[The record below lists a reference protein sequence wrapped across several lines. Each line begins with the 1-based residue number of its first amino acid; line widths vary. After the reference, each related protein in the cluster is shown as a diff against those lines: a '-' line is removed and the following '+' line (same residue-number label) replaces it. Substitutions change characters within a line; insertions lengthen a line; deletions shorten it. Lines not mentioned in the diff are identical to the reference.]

1 VIQKILCP
9 TDLTALSKHG
19 LSYAFSLA
27 RRNTA
32 ELVVF
37 HAISFPRLWQ
47 VSCELDAYY
56 NWEQIVSKLNID
68 RLLMEGE
75 RRLKG
80 FICKNVSLETIDVP
94 WRSKV
99 VLLGRL
105 AEEIV
110 TAALQEE
117 VDLIV
122 MERRQRSLLARIF
135 MEGTIERVS
144 RAAPC
149 PVLSVDTS
157 KSRVGS
163 ERWPLPALKQLP
175 SY

>member
-1 VIQKILCP
+1 MIQKILCP
-9 TDLTALSKHG
+9 TDLTRLSKDG

-37 HAISFPRLWQ
+37 HTICFPRVWQ
-47 VSCELDAYY
+47 VPCELDAYY
-56 NWEQIVSKLNID
+56 DWEQLVSKLKTE
-68 RLLMEGE
+68 RLLIEGE
-75 RRLKG
+75 RRLKR
-80 FICKNVSLETIDVP
+80 FICKNLSLETIDVP

-110 TAALQEE
+110 TATVQEE

-122 MERRQRSLLARIF
+122 MDRRQRSLLARIF
-135 MEGTIERVS
+135 TEATLEKVS
-144 RAAPC
+144 RTAPC
-149 PVLSVDTS
+149 PVLSIDAN
-157 KSRVGS
+157 KSRVDS